1 MNLKR
6 NFHSPRSLVKILL
19 LLSLVF
25 ASHTFVRAQMPAPTP
40 APTQSPEPTP
50 LPAPSIVSESPV
62 VDPTPEPE
70 PTQTPTVE
78 NATTANE
85 TEAAQKRL
93 TRARTLA
100 AIGKLAASASELESL
115 RASSKDESVRDVARI
130 LLMAVFVEMPDYARA
145 AALLSEAYK
154 ARTPGQTADAATHSY
169 FALAGQTINAVRTHL
184 ERYRSFGVNV
194 ADTSE
199 LHAEAN
205 GDLEQLRTLLER
217 VVEQAKAL
225 HEEQLKGGEKGGR
238 GLDAA
243 ALLEDAAT
251 VRMRIARHEQD
262 RGVWQTEVS
271 EARQHLF
278 SSEMRIASISSIPA
292 PRPAPVATK
301 TAPTSTSSTP
311 AASDKSAQQGG
322 TQKSQSGDKKPAK
335 KSSQP
340 NEQSQQTVAAT
351 NTQPSTPAQQPGAAS
366 ATPVAPSGDA
376 SKDNNSPLAVGS
388 LLSKAKQ
395 RIAPNYPATAR
406 AARVFGVV
414 TVFLLVNEK
423 GEVESVQ
430 RADGPPQ
437 LQQAAADAA
446 RRWRFNPTVIDGQ
459 PMRVTGYLSFNFT
472 APN

>member
-1 MNLKR
+1 M
-6 NFHSPRSLVKILL
+6 
-19 LLSLVF
+19 
-25 ASHTFVRAQMPAPTP
+25 
-40 APTQSPEPTP
+40 
-50 LPAPSIVSESPV
+50 

-70 PTQTPTVE
+70 PTQTPTRTAE
-78 NATTANE
+78 SATTAAE

-100 AIGKLAASASELESL
+100 AIGKLAAAANELESL

-130 LLMAVFVEMPDYARA
+130 VLMAIFVEMPDYTRA
-145 AALLSEAYK
+145 AALLDEAYK

-194 ADTSE
+194 AETSE

-217 VVEQAKAL
+217 VVVQAKAL
-225 HEEQLKGGEKGGR
+225 HEEQIKGGEKGGR

-278 SSEMRIASISSIPA
+278 SSEMRIASISNIPA
-292 PRPAPVATK
+292 PRPAPAAAK
-301 TAPTSTSSTP
+301 PAPTPT
-311 AASDKSAQQGG
+311 
-322 TQKSQSGDKKPAK
+322 AK
-335 KSSQP
+335 
-340 NEQSQQTVAAT
+340 AAT
-351 NTQPSTPAQQPGAAS
+351 STQPPQPAQQTGATTPTPNAS
-366 ATPVAPSGDA
+366 AGEAKKGD
-376 SKDNNSPLAVGS
+376 NSPVAVGS
-388 LLSKAKQ
+388 LLAKAKQ
-395 RIAPNYPATAR
+395 RVSPNYPAMAR
-406 AARVFGVV
+406 AARIVGVV
-414 TVFLLVNEK
+414 TVFLIVNEK

-437 LQQAAADAA
+437 LQQAASDAA

-459 PMRVTGYLSFNFT
+459 PTRVTGYLSFNFT
-472 APN
+472 AQN